1 MPGIGTFINT
11 AAILAGGLLGLMF
24 GKLLPERV
32 QDGLLKANGI
42 AVIFIGIS
50 GALQHMLS
58 ITGSTAVTAGA
69 ATAGAA
75 ASASV
80 ATAVS
85 TAAANGLTLTVAGSM
100 MMIMSLTIGTLIG
113 EFANL
118 EGRLTTFGEWLK
130 AKSGNAKD
138 KEFVSAFVTA
148 SFTVCIGAMAIVGSI
163 EDGAAH
169 DPSILISKA
178 ILDFTIILVMTA
190 SMGKGCIFSAIPVAL
205 LQGSF
210 TLLAVWIAP
219 LVTEEAMNNLSLVGS
234 ILIFCVGLNLIRER
248 KIRVA
253 NMLPALIIA
262 AAWTMLG

>member
-1 MPGIGTFINT
+1 MPGIGTIINT

-24 GKLLPERV
+24 GRLLPERV

-50 GALQHMLS
+50 GALQHMLQIEGS
-58 ITGSTAVTAGA
+58 MTGS
-69 ATAGAA
+69 AA
-75 ASASV
+75 AGV
-80 ATAVS
+80 AT
-85 TAAANGLTLTVAGSM
+85 GLNLTVAGSM

-113 EFANL
+113 EFADL

-130 AKSGNAKD
+130 AKSGNARD

-148 SFTVCIGAMAIVGSI
+148 SLTVCIGAMAIVGSI

-178 ILDFTIILVMTA
+178 ILDFTIVLVMTA
-190 SMGKGCIFSAIPVAL
+190 SMGKGCIFSAIPVAF

-219 LVTEEAMNNLSLVGS
+219 LVTDKAMNNLSLVGS
-234 ILIFCVGLNLIRER
+234 ILIFCVGLNLIRDK

-262 AAWTMLG
+262 AVWSVFG

>member
-1 MPGIGTFINT
+1 MPGIGTIINT

-24 GKLLPERV
+24 GRLLSERV

-50 GALQHMLS
+50 GALQHMLQ
-58 ITGSTAVTAGA
+58 IEGNAAGTTGL
-69 ATAGAA
+69 
-75 ASASV
+75 
-80 ATAVS
+80 
-85 TAAANGLTLTVAGSM
+85 NLTVAGSM

-113 EFANL
+113 EFADL

-148 SFTVCIGAMAIVGSI
+148 SLTVCIGAMAIVGSI

-219 LVTEEAMNNLSLVGS
+219 LVTEKAMNNLSLVGS
-234 ILIFCVGLNLIRER
+234 ILIFCVGLNLIRDK

-262 AAWTMLG
+262 AVWSVFG

>member
-1 MPGIGTFINT
+1 MPGIGTIINT

-24 GKLLPERV
+24 GKLLPERI

-58 ITGSTAVTAGA
+58 ITGSTAA
-69 ATAGAA
+69 ATTGADA
-75 ASASV
+75 AS
-80 ATAVS
+80 
-85 TAAANGLTLTVAGSM
+85 GLTLTTAGSM

-113 EFANL
+113 EFADL

-148 SFTVCIGAMAIVGSI
+148 SLTVCIGAMAIVGSI

-190 SMGKGCIFSAIPVAL
+190 LMGKGCIFSAIPVAL

-262 AAWTMLG
+262 AAWTLLG

>member
-1 MPGIGTFINT
+1 MPGIGTIINT

-24 GKLLPERV
+24 GRLLPERV

-50 GALQHMLS
+50 GALQHMLQIEGS
-58 ITGSTAVTAGA
+58 MTGS
-69 ATAGAA
+69 AA
-75 ASASV
+75 AGV
-80 ATAVS
+80 AT
-85 TAAANGLTLTVAGSM
+85 GLNLTVAGSM

-113 EFANL
+113 EFADL
-118 EGRLTTFGEWLK
+118 EGHLTTFGEWLK
-130 AKSGNAKD
+130 AKSGNARD

-148 SFTVCIGAMAIVGSI
+148 SLTVCIGAMAIVGSI

-219 LVTEEAMNNLSLVGS
+219 LVTDKAMNNLSLVGS
-234 ILIFCVGLNLIRER
+234 ILIFCVGLNLIRDK

-262 AAWTMLG
+262 AVWSVFG

>member
-1 MPGIGTFINT
+1 MPGIGTIINT

-24 GKLLPERV
+24 GRLLPERV

-50 GALQHMLS
+50 GALQHMLQIEGS
-58 ITGSTAVTAGA
+58 MTGS
-69 ATAGAA
+69 AA
-75 ASASV
+75 AGV
-80 ATAVS
+80 AT
-85 TAAANGLTLTVAGSM
+85 GLNLTVAGSM
-100 MMIMSLTIGTLIG
+100 MMIMCLTIGTLIG
-113 EFANL
+113 EFADL

-130 AKSGNAKD
+130 AKSGNARD

-148 SFTVCIGAMAIVGSI
+148 SLTVCIGAMAIVGSI

-190 SMGKGCIFSAIPVAL
+190 SMGKGCIFSAIPVAF

-219 LVTEEAMNNLSLVGS
+219 LVTDKAMNNLSLVGS
-234 ILIFCVGLNLIRER
+234 ILIFCVGLNLIRDK

-262 AAWTMLG
+262 AVWSVFG

>member
-1 MPGIGTFINT
+1 MPGIGTIINT
-11 AAILAGGLLGLMF
+11 AAILAGILLGLMF
-24 GKLLPERV
+24 GRLMPERV

-50 GALQHMLS
+50 GALQHMLQIEGS
-58 ITGSTAVTAGA
+58 MTGS
-69 ATAGAA
+69 AA
-75 ASASV
+75 AGV
-80 ATAVS
+80 AT
-85 TAAANGLTLTVAGSM
+85 GLNLTVAGSM

-113 EFANL
+113 EFADL

-130 AKSGNAKD
+130 AKSGNARD

-148 SFTVCIGAMAIVGSI
+148 SLTVCIGAMAIVGSI

-219 LVTEEAMNNLSLVGS
+219 LVTEKAMNNLSLVGS
-234 ILIFCVGLNLIRER
+234 ILIFCVGLNLIRDK

-262 AAWTMLG
+262 AVWSVFG

>member
-1 MPGIGTFINT
+1 MPGIGTIINT

-24 GKLLPERV
+24 GRLLPERV

-50 GALQHMLS
+50 GALQHMLQIEGS
-58 ITGSTAVTAGA
+58 MTGS
-69 ATAGAA
+69 AA
-75 ASASV
+75 AGV
-80 ATAVS
+80 VT
-85 TAAANGLTLTVAGSM
+85 GLNLTVAGSM

-113 EFANL
+113 EFADL

-130 AKSGNAKD
+130 AKSGNARD

-148 SFTVCIGAMAIVGSI
+148 SLTVCIGAMAIVGSI

-219 LVTEEAMNNLSLVGS
+219 LVTDKAMNNLSLVGS
-234 ILIFCVGLNLIRER
+234 ILIFCVGLNLIRDK

-262 AAWTMLG
+262 AVWSVFG

>member
-1 MPGIGTFINT
+1 MPGIGTIINT

-69 ATAGAA
+69 AT
-75 ASASV
+75 V
-80 ATAVS
+80 TATATTGADAVS
-85 TAAANGLTLTVAGSM
+85 GLTLTTAGSM

-113 EFANL
+113 EFADL

-148 SFTVCIGAMAIVGSI
+148 SLTVCIGAMAIVGSI

-262 AAWTMLG
+262 AVWSVFG

>member
-1 MPGIGTFINT
+1 MPGIGTIINT

-32 QDGLLKANGI
+32 QDGLLKANGV

-50 GALQHMLS
+50 GALQHML
-58 ITGSTAVTAGA
+58 AVEG
-69 ATAGAA
+69 G
-75 ASASV
+75 
-80 ATAVS
+80 
-85 TAAANGLTLTVAGSM
+85 TLTTAGSM

-113 EFANL
+113 EFADL

-148 SFTVCIGAMAIVGSI
+148 SLTVCIGAMAIVGSI

-219 LVTEEAMNNLSLVGS
+219 LVTEQAMNNLSLVGS
-234 ILIFCVGLNLIRER
+234 ILIFCVGLNLIRDR

-262 AAWTMLG
+262 AAWTLLG

>member
-1 MPGIGTFINT
+1 MPGIGTIINT

-24 GKLLPERV
+24 GRLLPERV

-50 GALQHMLS
+50 GALQHMLQIEGS
-58 ITGSTAVTAGA
+58 MTGS
-69 ATAGAA
+69 AA
-75 ASASV
+75 AGV
-80 ATAVS
+80 AT
-85 TAAANGLTLTVAGSM
+85 GLNLTVAGSM

-113 EFANL
+113 EFADL

-148 SFTVCIGAMAIVGSI
+148 SLTVCIGAMAIVGSI

-219 LVTEEAMNNLSLVGS
+219 LVTDKAMNNLSLVGS
-234 ILIFCVGLNLIRER
+234 ILIFCVGLNLIRDK

-262 AAWTMLG
+262 AVWSVFG

>member
-1 MPGIGTFINT
+1 MPGIGTIINT

-24 GKLLPERV
+24 GKLLPERI

-50 GALQHMLS
+50 GALQHMLA
-58 ITGSTAVTAGA
+58 IEGG
-69 ATAGAA
+69 
-75 ASASV
+75 
-80 ATAVS
+80 
-85 TAAANGLTLTVAGSM
+85 TLTTAGSM

-113 EFANL
+113 EFADL
-118 EGRLTTFGEWLK
+118 EGHLTTFGEWLK

-148 SFTVCIGAMAIVGSI
+148 SLTVCIGAMAIVGSI

-219 LVTEEAMNNLSLVGS
+219 LVTEKAMNNLSLVGS
-234 ILIFCVGLNLIRER
+234 ILIFCVGLNLIRDR